1 MKCSGKHIY
10 STYSSHR
17 STNIIVV
24 CLQLGDDQWG
34 KQYKEH
40 LKECGVNVAHT
51 HNAANSTTGIA
62 QISVAENGE
71 NQIVIVTGAN
81 KLLSKSDLQEA
92 LVLINNA
99 DVLIG
104 QLETPFETTVEA
116 FKLNKGVSYE

>member
-1 MKCSGKHIY
+1 MCF
-10 STYSSHR
+10 
-17 STNIIVV
+17 
-24 CLQLGDDQWG
+24 QLGDDQWG

-40 LKECGVNVAHT
+40 LKECGVNVTYT

-81 KLLSKSDLQEA
+81 KLLSKSDVQEA
-92 LVLINNA
+92 LVLIKNA

-116 FKLNKGVSYE
+116 FKLNKGVSNLNWVPIMN